1 MSLGDLIALYLLV
14 GVACSVAIY
23 RTAPMGGPRAAAEA
37 AVAIPLWP
45 LWAPI
50 ALTSRGARSTKR
62 AELAPEKRVVSA
74 LREAIEASQGTP
86 LEALLPREAATKIE
100 AEVARASARIGE
112 LDELLK
118 KDAFDVDAALARLRA
133 LEKDNALPRAVATA
147 RLHHDNVKRL
157 YALRDRDARTL
168 EELADL
174 VGALRTQL
182 VLARYAGSDLEGA
195 SGTLSEVIARVE
207 ALGDVLEDDA
217 KSA

>member
-1 MSLGDLIALYLLV
+1 MSLSDLIALYLLV

-23 RTAPMGGPRAAAEA
+23 RTAPVGGPKAAAEA

-50 ALTSRGARSTKR
+50 ALTSRTPRLAKK
-62 AELAPEKRVVSA
+62 ADFAPEKRVVAA
-74 LREAIEASQGTP
+74 LREAVEASQGTP
-86 LEALLPREAATKIE
+86 LEALLPREAAAKIE
-100 AEVARASARIGE
+100 AEVSRASGRIGE
-112 LDELLK
+112 LDQLLQK
-118 KDAFDVDAALARLRA
+118 SAFDVDAALARVRT

-157 YALRDRDARTL
+157 HAVRDRDARTL

-207 ALGDVLEDDA
+207 ALGDVLEDEA